1 MTSIPKA
8 AILITEHMQAMLIA
22 FLTVIVTITI
32 SPIHISKWIINFFTL
47 SLEIKFSV
55 EIN

>member
-32 SPIHISKWIINFFTL
+32 SPIHISKWIINFFT
-47 SLEIKFSV
+47 
-55 EIN
+55 